1 MIGIETWVADPGG
14 ADPDPDLRE
23 NTGSGS
29 RSESDCQEKTE
40 FDIRK
45 NIPDPT

>member
-14 ADPDPDLRE
+14 ADPDLRE
-23 NTGSGS
+23 NAGSGS
-29 RSESDCQEKTE
+29 SSESDCQEKTE